1 MRDIKDLKKNPM
13 FNLSLSSKE
22 LFHSN
27 FLAWI
32 AEDEDT
38 EDLFVS
44 ILVLFGLKED
54 VAKDYAEGIR
64 NGSYIVKREY
74 KNFDFCICEK
84 IKDSDGNSEEDN
96 ILGQVI
102 LVLENKFKSIPY
114 EKQLKKYQED
124 VEELNNVG
132 WKNAVKTKHN
142 ITRWNKKY
150 DNDNHKK
157 YDCHFVLLSLAEN
170 VCGLEITKMDNH
182 QIICVPQNGNDA
194 KEWTFISYKQ
204 YSEKLLGYE
213 IPNES
218 RKSAYINDYAS
229 YVNSFCKY
237 LKKELPI
244 NNLLDCKWT
253 EKLSSKP
260 ELVAIRMDDVWQK
273 LVANI
278 IASYYSKDKQK
289 VEFGTDCATILNND
303 DGKLHVDTGFSRG
316 SAAFEVRVRIDENC
330 LFGIQI
336 QNGCYR
342 RLLQTTQDKHKQN
355 KDLFKDKISKIF
367 DNNESWRNSEIW
379 EEVLYPTKKSGKRNS
394 TIPEGFCSYGDDF
407 IYKYKKL
414 TDKCTVEEVLIVIDE
429 DINNVKSLFRN

>member
-1 MRDIKDLKKNPM
+1 MCSITDLKKNPM

-54 VAKDYAEGIR
+54 IAKDYAEGIR
-64 NGSYIVKREY
+64 NGRYIVKREY

-96 ILGQVI
+96 ISGQVI

-124 VEELNNVG
+124 VEELNNIG
-132 WKNAVKTKHN
+132 WKNAVKAKHN

-170 VCGLEITKMDNH
+170 VCGLKITENNNQ
-182 QIICVPQNGNDA
+182 QIICVPQNANDA

-204 YSEKLLGYE
+204 YSEKMLGYK
-213 IPNES
+213 IANER

-229 YVNSFCKY
+229 YVNSFCEY
-237 LKKELPI
+237 LNKELPI
-244 NNLLDCKWT
+244 NNLLGCKWT
-253 EKLSSKP
+253 EILSSKP
-260 ELVAIRMDDVWQK
+260 ELVAIRMDDIWQK

-278 IASYYSKDKQK
+278 IASFYHERQKTDVVFGLDCEEFLKD
-289 VEFGTDCATILNND
+289 G
-303 DGKLHVDTGFSRG
+303 DGKLHVATGFSN
-316 SAAFEVRVRIDENC
+316 STASFEVKVKMDDDC

-336 QNGCYR
+336 QNGHYR
-342 RLLQTTQDKHKQN
+342 RLLQTTKEKLTS
-355 KDLFKDKISKIF
+355 DLFENEIKKIPKLF
-367 DNNESWRNSEIW
+367 DNDELWSDPNIW
-379 EEVLYPTKKSGKRNS
+379 DGVLYPQDREKR
-394 TIPEGFCSYGDDF
+394 FCSYGNDF
-407 IYKYKKL
+407 KYQYKKL
-414 TDKCTVEEVLIVIDE
+414 LGTCSVKDVLDAIDK
-429 DINNVKSLFRN
+429 DINYVKSCYCN